1 MYVYYNS
8 NPKRQQKQGGRY
20 IRERESEQ
28 TCISNIAYFEI
39 EFQDW
44 NLKSKIPTT
53 KTSLS
58 NRS

>member
-39 EFQDW
+39 EFQD
-44 NLKSKIPTT
+44 
-53 KTSLS
+53 
-58 NRS
+58 